1 MTKKYLKSQRE
12 GERERL
18 KIAFKKWEK
27 ERETEKWMCN
37 VIGSWLKTLQSKRER
52 KNWSYAISKSLVKKN
67 YLESK
72 KEKKKWREKLLQRE
86 SNQKE
91 TISKVWLKKLF

>member
-72 KEKKKWREKLLQRE
+72 KEKKNEERSYFREKAI
-86 SNQKE
+86 K
-91 TISKVWLKKLF
+91 KKLFLKFD